1 MTQHQTFAEG
11 AVRDRLLRPD
21 DILEIGRRFGQ
32 RVEVQPIRRIA
43 LDTPLS
49 RGRIIA
55 HDPWPGL
62 YFGGYDVEYLQ
73 DNEITVEEP
82 PALFCGF
89 LLSGKAAVARL
100 GDHARVTVRVGEPLI
115 LGFRETVRCASLHR
129 AGEHCAGIGLRIE
142 SAFFQSDAPPALKA
156 TLEPFRRRLIDP
168 DPVEVL
174 PASPRLIALADAALN
189 SDLKGPTQALFLEG
203 LLLSFLAELCHLL
216 ERADHEPARAGL
228 SPREWRRVMLVA
240 DHLRASLDETPS
252 LAQLSRMA
260 GINPTTLGRQ
270 FQAVHGESI
279 FAWFRNQRLDH
290 ARALLRVGDGSV
302 TDICF
307 RVGFTNPAAFATAYR
322 RRYGHPPSLE
332 AVRAGI

>member
-1 MTQHQTFAEG
+1 MTQHQMFYGRSAQ
-11 AVRDRLLRPD
+11 DRLLSSD
-21 DILEIGRRFGQ
+21 DILEVGRRFGQ
-32 RVEVQPIRRIA
+32 RVDVQPVRRIA

-73 DNEITVEEP
+73 DNEMTVEEP
-82 PALFCGF
+82 PALFCGV
-89 LLSGKAAVARL
+89 LLSGQSSVARL
-100 GDHARVTVRVGEPLI
+100 GDHARVTVRVGEPLV
-115 LGFRETVRCASLHR
+115 LGFRETVRCASTHR

-142 SAFFQSDAPPALKA
+142 MAFFDSAAPSGLKA
-156 TLEPFRRRLIDP
+156 ALEPFRRRLEDP
-168 DPVEVL
+168 DPIEVL

-189 SDLKGPTQALFLEG
+189 SDLEGPTQVLFLEG

-216 ERADHEPARAGL
+216 DRADREPSRSGL

-240 DHLRASLDETPS
+240 DHLRTSLDQTPS
-252 LAQLSRMA
+252 LSELARMA
-260 GINPTTLGRQ
+260 GINATTLGRQ
-270 FQAVHGESI
+270 FQAVYGESI
-279 FAWFRNQRLDH
+279 FAWFRNRRLEH
-290 ARALLRVGDGSV
+290 ARGLLRAGEGSV

-307 RVGFTNPAAFATAYR
+307 RVGFTSPAAFATAYR

-332 AVRAGI
+332 AVRSA